1 MRRFFA
7 MAIAM
12 LMIIGC
18 SAMAEA
24 FEAAVDQ
31 KMESG
36 WENILL
42 MGGDTRDMNSENY
55 GRTDSM
61 IILSINRDESLVK
74 MTSIMRDTWVEFPGT
89 GKSHK
94 INAGNV
100 FGGPELAV
108 KTVNT
113 YFGTDIE
120 DYVIVNMEDMEEIVD
135 LLGGVD
141 IETTAAE
148 RKEIEGGAYESS
160 NGMTH
165 LNGKQAVSFS
175 RIRYIDSDYSRVM
188 RQQRVLLAMAKKA
201 QDMEVDALMDI
212 AGEVSEIIV
221 SSLEKE
227 ELKELA
233 TAFMVMEVEDVEQ
246 FRVPADGTFQSGT
259 FNGTWMI
266 RPDFEKNKTLLKEF
280 IYGE

>member
-1 MRRFFA
+1 MRKILA
-7 MAIAM
+7 MVIVL
-12 LMIIGC
+12 LMAVSF
-18 SAMAEA
+18 SAAAEG

-31 KMESG
+31 AKESG

-120 DYVIVNMEDMEEIVD
+120 DYVIVNMDDMAKIVD

-141 IETTAAE
+141 VETTAAE
-148 RKEIEGGAYESS
+148 RSRIGDVYENAEGLTHM
-160 NGMTH
+160 NGE
-165 LNGKQAVSFS
+165 QAVSFS

-188 RQQRVLLAMAKKA
+188 RQQTVLLAMATKA

-233 TAFMVMEVEDVEQ
+233 TAFMVMEIEDVEQ

-259 FNGTWMI
+259 FNGIWMI
-266 RPDFEKNKTLLKEF
+266 RPNFDQNKALLKEF